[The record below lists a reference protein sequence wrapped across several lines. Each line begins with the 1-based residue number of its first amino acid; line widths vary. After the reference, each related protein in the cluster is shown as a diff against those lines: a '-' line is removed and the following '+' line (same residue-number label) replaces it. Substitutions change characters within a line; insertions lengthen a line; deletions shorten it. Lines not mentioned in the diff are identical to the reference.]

1 MKIHSELIQLPGS
14 ECFNLQNK
22 INISEFWPILILSF
36 NYIYMYIRYHWKIF
50 ENLMVSR
57 IYSRRF
63 AGSKI
68 AKYRFQWNFFPEP
81 QNTKTFWGQAA
92 NPMQNFKSITIFSV
106 NQFEKNSILAINSA
120 ILARTLFPTPE
131 QNFRI
136 YSVVRKRLLL
146 MLM

>member
-1 MKIHSELIQLPGS
+1 MLNSRELKIFVTLKDSQMLKHITLLPYRMKIYTELIQLPGS

-63 AGSKI
+63 AISEI
-68 AKYRFQWNFFPEP
+68 AKYRFQWNFFPSRPSRPINPEH
-81 QNTKTFWGQAA
+81 QNILRSSCQPHAEFEVYH
-92 NPMQNFKSITIFSV
+92 NIFSP
-106 NQFEKNSILAINSA
+106 SI
-120 ILARTLFPTPE
+120 
-131 QNFRI
+131 
-136 YSVVRKRLLL
+136 
-146 MLM
+146 